1 MACVRWL
8 AAPIRDLRE
17 LLALSAL
24 TALAAVLFW
33 IFLPSPG
40 DPASGVVGILSRVVL
55 LLGALVGASWCFL
68 PPRNP
73 PRS

>member
-8 AAPIRDLRE
+8 TAPIRDLRE

-24 TALAAVLFW
+24 TALATVLFW

-40 DPASGVVGILSRVVL
+40 DSASGLVGILSRAVL
-55 LLGALVGASWCFL
+55 LLGALAGASWCFL